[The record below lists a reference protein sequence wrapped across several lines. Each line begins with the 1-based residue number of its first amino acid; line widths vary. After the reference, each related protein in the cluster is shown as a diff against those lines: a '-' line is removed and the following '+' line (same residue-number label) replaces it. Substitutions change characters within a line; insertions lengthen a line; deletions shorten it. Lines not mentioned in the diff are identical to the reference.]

1 MRGREQHLAT
11 TYDAIY
17 VKMVRRSKRLQKRG
31 HVQKKRDNLRRNEW
45 LQKRGR
51 MIFLDR
57 IESRSSSWFEGKNE
71 DSDYWTKQD
80 VSEVRT
86 LMRSHLGDKGEE
98 INAVLVGLDKET
110 ENKIKK
116 RRRSGRVMARDGDMN
131 KKQIEDN
138 GMSGLKVFGWVQK
151 NKEYRGEGDVE
162 WRYARH
168 AEGDED
174 DTTIDMTDA
183 LVQEKHPEVR
193 MGFLKQRPHQIRPK
207 DKVPLE
213 IVCVAYERAK

>member
-31 HVQKKRDNLRRNEW
+31 HVQKKRDNLKRNEW

-116 RRRSGRVMARDGDMN
+116 KRTYKK
-131 KKQIEDN
+131 KKQIKN
-138 GMSGLKVFGWVQK
+138 TFTFFLHLQK
-151 NKEYRGEGDVE
+151 LIN
-162 WRYARH
+162 
-168 AEGDED
+168 
-174 DTTIDMTDA
+174 I
-183 LVQEKHPEVR
+183 
-193 MGFLKQRPHQIRPK
+193 F
-207 DKVPLE
+207 
-213 IVCVAYERAK
+213 

>member
-1 MRGREQHLAT
+1 MMQLKG
-11 TYDAIY
+11 
-17 VKMVRRSKRLQKRG
+17 KMVRRSKRLQKRG
-31 HVQKKRDNLRRNEW
+31 NVRKKRDNLMRNEW

-57 IESRSSSWFEGKNE
+57 IESRSSSWFEGENE

-80 VSEVRT
+80 VIEVRT
-86 LMRSHLGDKGEE
+86 LMQGHLGNKGEE
-98 INAVLVGLDKET
+98 INAVFVGLDKET
-110 ENKIKK
+110 KNKIKRK
-116 RRRSGRVMARDGDMN
+116 NQRRSSRIRAKDGD
-131 KKQIEDN
+131 KQIEDS

-151 NKEYRGEGDVE
+151 NKESRGDGDVE
-162 WRYARH
+162 WRYAGH

-174 DTTIDMTDA
+174 ETTIDMTDA
-183 LVQEKHPEVR
+183 LVQEKHPEVVI
-193 MGFLKQRPHQIRPK
+193 GLQQRPHRIRPK